1 MMNENLKKVYWQKW
15 LLTLLAIL
23 MFNIGSFAQE
33 SRSISGK
40 VTDSGGGSIPG
51 VSVSVKGQTVGTIT
65 DGDGRYTLKVPS
77 NAKTLVFSFVGLK
90 TSQVTIG
97 TSNVV
102 DISLQEDARL
112 IEETVVVAYGT
123 QKKRDVIGSVSRIGG
138 ENLTRMSVSS
148 FDQALQGMAPGLQ
161 VTANSGTPGAPVQ
174 VKIRGVSSITSS
186 TEPLWIVDGIPV
198 KSDPVGASFEGEI
211 NQSPMSMINP
221 SDIES
226 VEVLKDA
233 AATAI
238 YGSRASNGVILVTT
252 KSGKKGKGSLDVEF
266 KSGVSNFTKSDIGLA
281 NSEEYFKIMDIAKTN
296 TPGIGGTYDPQSD
309 IIRPLLPGWKTPI
322 TRAQAEATNTNW
334 YDQLTRQGSF
344 NEMNLSSSKGF
355 DKGSMYVSLNYRD
368 DKGNMKFSD
377 LQRYTGRI
385 NLNYSASKNLD
396 LGFRLM
402 VSNTKNNR
410 LKSQEGKGNSGGW
423 QQMMLYSLPW
433 MPVYEATDPSG
444 YWNPATGANAL
455 AGIDPANALSTM
467 NSFRTIGNATFELR
481 LPFVEGLSIKGE
493 AGFDVLNNRDL
504 SWQSKAMREEGN
516 DIAKERKRDD
526 YSTTYNIYGNYN
538 RTFKEHSLTVVA
550 GHERQSNNAHEMRVE
565 GKNLLG
571 QYKEVGTP
579 TTPLVYSSNWGWESY
594 FMAYFGRIN
603 YKFKDRYLFGASSRY
618 DGSSKFSSDT
628 RWGLFSSLSAGWIIS
643 DEAFFNKEIFNL
655 LKLRG
660 SFGQTGNQNIPA
672 NTNVTTY
679 AIKTG
684 TGTYQS
690 LSSAYINSIGNTS
703 VSWEVS
709 NNYDLG
715 VDFGLFNNRINGS
728 VAYFL
733 KDVNKLLLAVPL
745 PASAGIIGGNSL
757 FDNIGDM
764 QSKGLEFNISA
775 AVLNKNQFK
784 WDVTLNYTH
793 NTNKV
798 VNLTPQA
805 DKSGSGVLVGNA
817 LTKSGLALG
826 TYFMAE
832 SAGIEPQK
840 GIPMIYE
847 IDQTVYK
854 ASGNTVKT
862 GKIIPATMV
871 NLLGNRMLFEGKT
884 GLPKFYGGIQNT
896 FSYKNFD
903 LGIYVSFSGGNYIYN
918 AHKNQ
923 VNNPSY
929 GIVQVYNELL
939 YDRWQKP
946 GDIAGNPQL
955 MWNSVLPYDSNGNP
969 VATPAKYFSASE
981 SKYLEKGDYVRLK
994 NLVFGYN
1001 LPQSILNR
1009 LKINGARI
1017 YFSGT
1022 NLLTFTKFTGWDPE
1036 LPLDGNIGGV
1046 NFTSS
1051 SMPQSKAYSLGL
1063 NLKF

>member
-1 MMNENLKKVYWQKW
+1 MHKPISEKQNKFRFAW
-15 LLTLLAIL
+15 LLFVMLI
-23 MFNIGSFAQE
+23 MCFNANAQSIAVTGS
-33 SRSISGK
+33 
-40 VTDSGGGSIPG
+40 VTDSKGEPLTG
-51 VSVSVKGQTVGTIT
+51 VTAVVKGSTTGTIT
-65 DGDGRYTLKVPS
+65 DMDGKFSLPKVPA
-77 NAKTLVFSFVGLK
+77 NGTLVFSFVGMQSLEIAVKGKTVINVSLK
-90 TSQVTIG
+90 
-97 TSNVV
+97 
-102 DISLQEDARL
+102 EDAIQ

-138 ENLTRMSVSS
+138 ENLSRMSVSS
-148 FDQALQGMAPGLQ
+148 FDQTLQGMAPGLQ

-186 TEPLWIVDGIPV
+186 TEPLWIVDGIPI
-198 KSDPVGASFEGEI
+198 KSDPVGSTFEGEI
-211 NQSPMSMINP
+211 NQSSMSMINP

-252 KSGKKGKGSLDVEF
+252 KSGKKGKSSIDVEF
-266 KSGVSNFTKSDIGLA
+266 KTGVSDFTKTSIGLA
-281 NSEEYFKIMDIAKTN
+281 NSDEYFKIMDIAKTN

-309 IIRPLLPGWKTPI
+309 IIQPLLPGWKTPI
-322 TRAQAEATNTNW
+322 TRAQAMATNTNW
-334 YDQLTRQGSF
+334 FDQLTRQGSF
-344 NEMNLSSSKGF
+344 NEMNFSSSKGF
-355 DKGSMYVSLNYRD
+355 DKGSMFVSLNYRD
-368 DKGNMKFSD
+368 DKGNLKFSN

-385 NLNYSASKNLD
+385 NLNYSASKILD
-396 LGFRLM
+396 LGFRMM
-402 VSNTKNNR
+402 VSSTKNNR
-410 LKSQEGKGNSGGW
+410 LKSQEGKGSSGGW
-423 QQMMLYSLPW
+423 QQMMTYSLPW

-481 LPFVEGLSIKGE
+481 IPFVEGLSVKGE

-504 SWQSKAMREEGN
+504 SWQSKVMREEGN

-526 YSTTYNIYGNYN
+526 YSMTYNIYGNYN
-538 RTFKEHSLTVVA
+538 KTFKDHSLTVVA
-550 GHERQSNNAHEMRVE
+550 GHERQSNSAHEMRVE

-579 TTPLVYSSNWGWESY
+579 TTPLVYSSNFGWESY
-594 FMAYFGRIN
+594 FMAYFGRVN
-603 YKFKDRYLFGASSRY
+603 YKFKNRYLFGASTRY
-618 DGSSKFSSDT
+618 DGSSKFASDT
-628 RWGLFSSLSAGWIIS
+628 RWGLFSSLSAGWILS
-643 DEAFFNKEIFNL
+643 DESFFKSDKINL
-655 LKLRG
+655 LKIRG

-690 LSSAYINSIGNTS
+690 LASAYINSIGNAN

-715 VDFGLFNNRINGS
+715 VDFGLFGNRINGS
-728 VAYFL
+728 AAYFL

-745 PASAGIIGGNSL
+745 PASAGITGGNSL

-764 QSKGLEFNISA
+764 RSEGFEFNVTA
-775 AVLNKNQFK
+775 AAFNKDKFK
-784 WDVTLNYTH
+784 WDITLNYTY
-793 NTNKV
+793 NKNKV
-798 VNLTPQA
+798 VTLTPQA
-805 DKSGSGVLVGNA
+805 DKSGSGILVGNA

-826 TYFMAE
+826 TYYMAE
-832 SAGIEPQK
+832 SAGIDPQK

-854 ASGNTVKT
+854 ASGNTVPT
-862 GKIIPATMV
+862 GKLIPATTV
-871 NLLGNRMLFEGKT
+871 NLLGNRMLLDGKT
-884 GLPKFYGGIQNT
+884 GLPKWYGGVQNT
-896 FSYKNFD
+896 FTYKNFD
-903 LGIYVSFSGGNYIYN
+903 LGVYVSFSGGNYIYN
-918 AHKNQ
+918 AHKNNA
-923 VNNPSY
+923 NNPSY
-929 GIVQVYNELL
+929 GIVEVYNDLL

-946 GDIAGNPQL
+946 GDIANNPQL
-955 MWNSVLPYDSNGNP
+955 MWNAVLPYDSNGNP
-969 VATPAKYFSASE
+969 VSTPAKYFNASE

-994 NLVFGYN
+994 NVVFGYN
-1001 LPQSILNR
+1001 VPQSILNR
-1009 LKINGARI
+1009 LKISGARI

-1022 NLLTFTKFTGWDPE
+1022 NLITFTKFGGWDPE

-1051 SMPQSKAYSLGL
+1051 SMPQTKAYTFGL

>member
-1 MMNENLKKVYWQKW
+1 MIVNLKKMYWRNW
-15 LLTLLAIL
+15 LMAFSAML
-23 MFNIGSFAQE
+23 MISIGSSAQE

-40 VTDSGGGSIPG
+40 VTDSSGASIPG

-65 DGDGRYTLKVPS
+65 DGEGRYTLKIPS

-90 TSQVTIG
+90 SSQITIG
-97 TSNVV
+97 ASNTA
-102 DISLQEDARL
+102 DIVMVEDATQL
-112 IEETVVVAYGT
+112 EETVVVAYGT
-123 QKKRDVIGSVSRIGG
+123 QKKRDVIGAVSRIGG
-138 ENLTRMSVSS
+138 ENLSRLSVSS
-148 FDQALQGMAPGLQ
+148 FDQALQGLAPGLQ
-161 VTANSGTPGAPVQ
+161 VTANTGTPGAPVQ
-174 VKIRGVSSITSS
+174 IKIRGVSSITSS

-198 KSDPVGASFEGEI
+198 KSDPVGATFEGEI

-226 VEVLKDA
+226 VEILKDA

-252 KSGKKGKGSLDVEF
+252 KSGKKGKGSLDVEI
-266 KSGVSNFTKSDIGLA
+266 KSGISNFTKSDIGMT
-281 NSEEYFKIMDIAKTN
+281 NSSEYFKIMDIAKAN

-309 IIRPLLPGWKTPI
+309 IVQPLLPGWKTPI
-322 TRAQAEATNTNW
+322 TRAQAMATNTNW
-334 YDQLTRQGSF
+334 YDELTRQGSF
-344 NEMNLSSSKGF
+344 NEMNFSSSKGF

-368 DKGNMKFSD
+368 DKGDMKFSD
-377 LQRYTGRI
+377 LKRYTGRI

-402 VSNTKNNR
+402 VSNTQNNR

-433 MPVYEATDPSG
+433 MPVHESTDPSG

-467 NSFRTIGNATFELR
+467 NSFRTIGNGTFELR
-481 LPFVEGLSIKGE
+481 LPFVEGLSIKGD
-493 AGFDVLNNRDL
+493 AGFDVVNNRDL
-504 SWQSKAMREEGN
+504 SWQSKVMREEGN

-526 YSTTYNIYGNYN
+526 YSVTYNVYGNYSKTIKN
-538 RTFKEHSLTVVA
+538 HSLTVVA
-550 GHERQSNNAHEMRVE
+550 GHERQRNSAHEMRVE

-571 QYKEVGTP
+571 QYHEVGTP

-594 FMAYFGRIN
+594 FMAYFGRVN
-603 YKFKDRYLFGASSRY
+603 YKFKDRYLFGASTRY
-618 DGSSKFSSDT
+618 DGSSKFSSNT

-643 DEAFFNKEIFNL
+643 DEAFFKSSVINL

-660 SFGQTGNQNIPA
+660 SYGQTGNQNIPA
-672 NTNVTTY
+672 NTNITTY

-684 TGTYQS
+684 TGTYQT
-690 LSSAYINSIGNTS
+690 LPSAYINSIGNAN
-703 VSWEVS
+703 VSWEVT

-715 VDFGLFNNRINGS
+715 VDFGLFSNRINGS
-728 VAYFL
+728 VTYFM

-745 PASAGIIGGNSL
+745 PASAGITGGNSL

-764 QSKGLEFNISA
+764 RNQGVEFNISA
-775 AVLNKNQFK
+775 SVINKNKFK
-784 WDVTLNYTH
+784 WDVTLNYTY

-798 VNLTPQA
+798 INLTPQA
-805 DKSGSGVLVGNA
+805 DKSGSGILVGNA
-817 LTKSGLALG
+817 LTRSGMALG
-826 TYFMAE
+826 TYYMAE
-832 SAGIEPQK
+832 SAGIDPQK

-847 IDQTVYK
+847 IDQKVYK
-854 ASGNTVKT
+854 ASGNTVRT
-862 GKIIPATMV
+862 GKIIPATTV
-871 NLLGNRMLFEGKT
+871 NMLGNRMLFEGKT
-884 GLPKFYGGIQNT
+884 GLPKYYGGIQNT
-896 FSYKNFD
+896 FTYKNFD
-903 LGIYVSFSGGNYIYN
+903 LGIYINFSGGNYIYN
-918 AHKNQ
+918 AHRNS
-923 VNNPSY
+923 NNPSY
-929 GIVQVYNELL
+929 GIVQVYKEIL

-946 GDIAGNPQL
+946 GDIASNPQL

-969 VATPAKYFSASE
+969 VTTPAKYFNASE
-981 SKYLEKGDYVRLK
+981 SRYLEKGDYIRLK
-994 NLVFGYN
+994 NVVFGYN

-1009 LKINGARI
+1009 LKISGARI

-1022 NLLTFTKFTGWDPE
+1022 NLLTKTKFKGWDPE

-1051 SMPQSKAYSLGL
+1051 SMPQAKAFSMGL